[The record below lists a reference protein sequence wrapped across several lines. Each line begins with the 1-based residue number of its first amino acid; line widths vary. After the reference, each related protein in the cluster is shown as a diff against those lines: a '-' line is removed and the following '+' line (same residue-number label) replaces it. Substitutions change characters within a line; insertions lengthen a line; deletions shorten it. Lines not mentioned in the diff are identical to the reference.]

1 MSRNHESNTS
11 SSSHAAIFRF
21 LDAYENETYS
31 DDDGALLGQ
40 LSMLRAGMSV
50 EGDDE
55 PRVAQSGELRGFGA
69 LTHRGWTNSFLV
81 SGEDVWA
88 PQK

>member
-11 SSSHAAIFRF
+11 SSSRAAIFRF
-21 LDAYENETYS
+21 LDAYDNEIHS

-50 EGDDE
+50 ERRDSRE
-55 PRVAQSGELRGFGA
+55 WRKA
-69 LTHRGWTNSFLV
+69 V
-81 SGEDVWA
+81 SYAVSA
-88 PQK
+88 H

>member
-1 MSRNHESNTS
+1 MSRNHESNNS
-11 SSSHAAIFRF
+11 SPAHAAIFRF

-50 EGDDE
+50 ERQDSRE
-55 PRVAQSGELRGFGA
+55 WHKA
-69 LTHRGWTNSFLV
+69 V
-81 SGEDVWA
+81 SYAVSA
-88 PQK
+88 H